1 MRVLRVMVL
10 GVALPLLIVTTTAAQ
25 GVQTGEVSGTVSSS
39 DGLTLP
45 GATITAAGPALQGVR
60 TVVADAK
67 GNYVIRAL
75 PPGTYKVTFEMSGL
89 SPRSENVVIELGRQ
103 TVVNATLALA
113 GVAENV
119 NVTAE
124 VSTAGL
130 TSPAVGANY
139 TATEINQLPTGRTP
153 ALIAELAPGLTAN
166 TPNSG
171 QVTISGGFAY
181 DNVFMIN
188 GVDVNDNLFGSAQ
201 PVFIEDAV
209 EQTSV
214 LTSGISAEYGRFSGG
229 VINMITK
236 SGGNTFSGSFRSNLS
251 NNAWTLETP
260 REKAAGNNRRDKLNP
275 SYEATARR
283 TGHPRQT
290 VVLHR
295 GPLAGHEQHRD
306 APRDQP
312 AVRDDHQGHPLRGQ
326 RHGNDCEGPHAAG
339 ELHQGYDGPD
349 APAVRRVDRSEC
361 CRAPELSEPAL
372 RRELQRHSQQ
382 KAARELPGLAEEGRV
397 SRERRV
403 RHRYP
408 RLSVLHDRRR
418 RGRAWR
424 SALQRQ
430 LLRRYRPGRPRQLP
444 VRRQPL
450 VLRDHAAGRVARHQG
465 RIRAFQVEPDR
476 WQLAERERLCV
487 RHRLRAG

>member
-10 GVALPLLIVTTTAAQ
+10 GLALPLLIVTTTAAQ

-45 GATITAAGPALQGVR
+45 GATISAAGPALQGVR

-103 TVVNATLALA
+103 TVVNATLALE

-214 LTSGISAEYGRFSGG
+214 LTSGISAEYRP
-229 VINMITK
+229 VQ
-236 SGGNTFSGSFRSNLS
+236 R
-251 NNAWTLETP
+251 
-260 REKAAGNNRRDKLNP
+260 RRDQHDHEERRQHVLRKLP
-275 SYEATARR
+275 QQ
-283 TGHPRQT
+283 P
-290 VVLHR
+290 V
-295 GPLAGHEQHRD
+295 EQCVDLGD
-306 APRDQP
+306 APREGRRQQP
-312 AVRDDHQGHPLRGQ
+312 A
-326 RHGNDCEGPHAAG
+326 
-339 ELHQGYDGPD
+339 
-349 APAVRRVDRSEC
+349 
-361 CRAPELSEPAL
+361 
-372 RRELQRHSQQ
+372 
-382 KAARELPGLAEEGRV
+382 
-397 SRERRV
+397 
-403 RHRYP
+403 
-408 RLSVLHDRRR
+408 
-418 RGRAWR
+418 
-424 SALQRQ
+424 
-430 LLRRYRPGRPRQLP
+430 
-444 VRRQPL
+444 
-450 VLRDHAAGRVARHQG
+450 
-465 RIRAFQVEPDR
+465 
-476 WQLAERERLCV
+476 
-487 RHRLRAG
+487 

>member
-1 MRVLRVMVL
+1 MVL

-166 TPNSG
+166 TPNTG

-260 REKAAGNNRRDKLNP
+260 REKADGNNRRDKLNP
-275 SYEATARR
+275 SYEATVGGPVIRDRLWFFTAGRWQDTSNTETLPETNLPFETTTKDTRFEAKGTGTIAKGHTLQVNYIRDTTDQTRLPFGSSIDPNVAEHPSFPNRLFVASYNGILNRKLLANFQVSQKKEGFRGSGGFDTDIHASPFFTMASPRACLAVCTTTATTSTLPTRKTATTSSTPAASRTSRPRR
-283 TGHPRQT
+283 G
-290 VVLHR
+290 
-295 GPLAGHEQHRD
+295 
-306 APRDQP
+306 
-312 AVRDDHQGHPLRGQ
+312 
-326 RHGNDCEGPHAAG
+326 
-339 ELHQGYDGPD
+339 
-349 APAVRRVDRSEC
+349 
-361 CRAPELSEPAL
+361 
-372 RRELQRHSQQ
+372 
-382 KAARELPGLAEEGRV
+382 EGRTT
-397 SRERRV
+397 SREDSSISSRTRPAATRRA
-403 RHRYP
+403 
-408 RLSVLHDRRR
+408 
-418 RGRAWR
+418 RAAMCSTR
-424 SALQRQ
+424 TTC
-430 LLRRYRPGRPRQLP
+430 
-444 VRRQPL
+444 
-450 VLRDHAAGRVARHQG
+450 RVTA
-465 RIRAFQVEPDR
+465 VP
-476 WQLAERERLCV
+476 
-487 RHRLRAG
+487 